1 MTSQG
6 WKGRGSAWGVT
17 GGSGTNRLN
26 VETDSEYLIQL
37 GKLFQSFGA

>member
-1 MTSQG
+1 MTSEGQ
-6 WKGRGSAWGVT
+6 KGRGSAWAVT
-17 GGSGTNRLN
+17 GGSWTNGLN